1 MVGDDPREDVL
12 RVAGLPVGAVVGL
25 GAAGQDVLG
34 LRGVIRG
41 QAVGVVG
48 LDAAEVRQHR
58 RVARRVGD
66 RVGRVQ
72 AGGQPEVGLGELEVE
87 QAAHERR
94 VAVDVVGADH
104 REDRLERRVAA
115 DRAGKQQLVDPEVR
129 RPVGADA
136 PVGMRQVSR
145 PVQDLDRVALLD
157 RIEQAPAA
165 VRVAGAADVL
175 DDLDVAALDQVVVRA
190 AGRARAA
197 RRGRR
202 ARAARPALALA
213 VRRHRQQ
220 HGERSLG
227 RRAGRRRRIDLV
239 DPDRGTAG
247 AVDRD
252 VVRRRSPVD
261 GLLGRPVASR
271 RGAGGDDARRQL
283 GIEPDEARRRRLDR
297 GRTRRG
303 RRRDR

>member
-1 MVGDDPREDVL
+1 M
-12 RVAGLPVGAVVGL
+12 
-25 GAAGQDVLG
+25 
-34 LRGVIRG
+34 
-41 QAVGVVG
+41 VG

-66 RVGRVQ
+66 RVARVQ
-72 AGGQPEVGLGELEVE
+72 DAGQPEVGLGEFEVE

-115 DRAGKQQLVDPEVR
+115 NRAGKQQLVDPEVR
-129 RPVGADA
+129 RSVRAHA

-145 PVQDLDRVALLD
+145 PVQNLDRVPLLN

-165 VRVAGAADVL
+165 VRVTGASDVL

-190 AGRARAA
+190 ARRARAA
-197 RRGRR
+197 GRGRR
-202 ARAARPALALA
+202 ARAARPALTLA
-213 VRRHRQQ
+213 VRRHRHQ
-220 HGERSLG
+220 HGERALG
-227 RRAGRRRRIDLV
+227 RRARGRSRVDLV

-252 VVRRRSPVD
+252 VVRRRSPVH
-261 GLLGRPVASR
+261 GLLRRPVAAR

-283 GIEPDEARRRRLDR
+283 GIEADEARRRRLDR